1 MTTLTS
7 KERLKRCYFHEELDR
22 PAVYIRCYIRNGSDR
37 SYDKLLDLI
46 NEKTDLKID
55 SGVPLKMYDFKEL
68 EEKHDEDFKRKKTI
82 IKTPLGELF
91 SSNLIGLRG
100 QPGYTEKHLLDSKED
115 IDKYLSL
122 KFNKAEGDLTE
133 YLRAKEKMGDRGIVT
148 AAISSN
154 PAALTVD
161 LFGSER
167 FAMMTLTDRELLHE
181 LTKKH
186 FDFLMEL
193 AKFYIEKGVG
203 PFFWMSGEEYITPI
217 LHGPQDFDDFNVK
230 YDKPIIDLIHNAGG
244 RVHIHC
250 HGSIKKVLPG
260 FLKMGVDVL
269 HPFEAPPMGD
279 VTPSEA
285 KEIAGDKICFEG
297 NIQIADMYEKDTA
310 NIKKQVEGLIRDM
323 FKDKKNLIICPTAS
337 PYIIGEGGKCYENY
351 RTMIETVLNYGK

>member
-1 MTTLTS
+1 MAELTS
-7 KERLKRCYFHEELDR
+7 KERLRRCYFHEELDR
-22 PAVYIRCYIRNGSDR
+22 PAVYIRCYIRNENDR
-37 SYDKLLDLI
+37 SYDRLLQLI

-55 SGVPLKMYDFKEL
+55 SGIPLNMYDFKEL
-68 EEKHDEDFKRKKTI
+68 EEKHSEDFKRKKTI

-91 SSNLIGLRG
+91 SSELIGLRG
-100 QPGYTEKHLLDSKED
+100 QPGYIEKHLLDSRED

-122 KFNKAEGDLTE
+122 KFNKAEGDLAE
-133 YLRAKEKMGDRGIVT
+133 YFTSKEKMGDRGIVT

-167 FAMMTLTDRELLHE
+167 FAMMTITDRELLKE

-193 AKFYIEKGVG
+193 AKYYIKKGVG

-217 LHGPQDFDDFNVK
+217 LHGPEDFNDFNVE
-230 YDKPIIDLIHNAGG
+230 YDKPIIDLLHNAGG

-250 HGSIKKVLPG
+250 HGRIKKVLTG

-285 KEIAGDKICFEG
+285 KIIAGDKICFEG
-297 NIQIADMYEKDTA
+297 NVQIADMYEKDPE

-323 FKDKKNLIICPTAS
+323 FKDKKNLIVCPTAS
-337 PYIIGEGGKCYENY
+337 PYMIGEGERCYENY
-351 RTMIETVLNYGK
+351 RSLVETVLNYGR